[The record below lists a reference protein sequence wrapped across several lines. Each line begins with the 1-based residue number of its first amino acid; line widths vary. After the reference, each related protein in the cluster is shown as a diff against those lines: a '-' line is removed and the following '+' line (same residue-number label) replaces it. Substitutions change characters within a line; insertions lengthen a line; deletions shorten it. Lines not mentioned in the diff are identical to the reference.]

1 MDMNDIRQT
10 LLSLKEDEY
19 RSFMSSLLP
28 NVDPDTILGVR
39 VPHLRNIARKIIRGD
54 HRSYLDTCT
63 TEYYEEKM
71 IEGFVI
77 GMADMSFGERCDRIK
92 RFVRKIDN
100 WGICDSFCA
109 CLKFAREYPSEVWD
123 WIELYFA
130 SHHPYEVR
138 FAIVMAIFYFAK
150 EEYADDFFEHLDHIR
165 IDDYYVKMAIAWAI
179 SVYYVETPDRTKQ
192 YLMTHNLEM
201 WTYRKAL
208 TKIIES
214 KRVSEEDKE
223 WIRGFRDQIKK

>member
-1 MDMNDIRQT
+1 MDTNDVRQT
-10 LLSLKEDEY
+10 LLSLQEDEY
-19 RSFMSSLLP
+19 KKFMSSLLP

-39 VPHLRNIARKIIRGD
+39 MPHLRKIARKIARGD
-54 HRSYLDTCT
+54 YRTYLNECT

-77 GMADMSFGERCDRIK
+77 SMADLSFGERCDRIK

-109 CLKFAREYPSEVWD
+109 SLKFARKYPAEVWD
-123 WIELYFA
+123 WIELYFT
-130 SHHPYEVR
+130 SNHPYEVR
-138 FAIVMAIFYFAK
+138 FAIVMAIYYFAS
-150 EEYADDFFEHLDHIR
+150 EEYCDDFFEHLGHIHT
-165 IDDYYVKMAIAWAI
+165 DDYYVKMAIAWAI
-179 SVYYVETPDRTKQ
+179 SVYYVELPERTKM
-192 YLMTHNLEM
+192 YLMNHDLEM

-214 KRVSEEDKE
+214 KRVSKEDKA
-223 WIRGFRDQIKK
+223 WIRTFRNKIKK